1 MRTRS
6 RRPGGSHAESR
17 GFTLIELLV
26 VIFIILL
33 ISVVA
38 LPTVLPALNHRQVS
52 EAARILQGALVGAR
66 DKAIH
71 DNQPCGIRLMPD
83 PAFPLQWVNGQV
95 NPYSILA
102 YNRAIPLESAP
113 EYSEGNC
120 TPYTLGNI
128 NYLASLVPGITITNA
143 ATLQS
148 AYPSFLILFESLADP
163 KTGAPNSPTSWYW
176 NIRVGDK
183 IQLNNAGPWYTVMG
197 PLVIPQFGGTVV
209 NGTLYAN
216 PDGFVNV
223 GPPAAISQAS
233 NVPVP
238 SIGNQPLE
246 FLVLVNGQD
255 DNNNGWVDEGFDGVD
270 NNNDGIIDNFIL
282 EYEKEE
288 WLGTLGSI
296 TGHEVN
302 VPYTIR
308 RRPAPAPNARE
319 IALPTDIVIDATA
332 YAMPNTPH
340 PERSRLPVDPY
351 SGFVDIIINPD
362 GTVLPI
368 TAYSTPA
375 SFQMGSSFYHFW
387 LAERQDLNPVQ
398 SSSNGTAQPWAPG
411 ASYYLPIAEPSSSF
425 SSNFPGPY
433 LKGEYS
439 VLTLFTRTGQIVVN
453 SSPPFVNQFG
463 YYHSVNPFIQAEQ
476 GVVGGP

>member
-33 ISVVA
+33 ISAVA

-71 DNQPCGIRLMPD
+71 DNRPCGIRLMPD
-83 PAFPLQWVNGQV
+83 PAFPLQWVNVGQYVQV

-102 YNRAIPLESAP
+102 YNRAIPLEAAP

-120 TPYTLGNI
+120 TPYTPGNI
-128 NYLASLVPGITITNA
+128 NYLASLVPPVTITIPSTV
-143 ATLQS
+143 QS
-148 AYPSFLILFESLADP
+148 QYPSYLILLESLADP

-176 NIRVGDK
+176 NIRIGDK
-183 IQLNNAGPWYTVMG
+183 VQLNNSGPWYTVAG
-197 PLVIPQFGGTVV
+197 PMILNQAGG
-209 NGTLYAN
+209 N

-223 GPPAAISQAS
+223 GPPAAINQSSYAPL
-233 NVPVP
+233 V
-238 SIGNQPLE
+238 GNQPVE
-246 FLVLVNGQD
+246 FLILVNGRD
-255 DNNNGWVDEGFDGVD
+255 DNNNGWVDEEFDGVD
-270 NNNDGIIDNFIL
+270 NNNDGYIDFPVLSEL
-282 EYEKEE
+282 ENEQ
-288 WLGTLGSI
+288 WLGTLGSVQ
-296 TGHEVN
+296 GHEVN

-319 IALPTDIVIDATA
+319 IALPTDIVVDATG
-332 YAMPNTPH
+332 YKMPNTPH
-340 PERSRLPVDPY
+340 PERSRLPVDLS
-351 SGFVDIIINPD
+351 SGYVDIIINPD

-375 SFQMGSSFYHFW
+375 SFQMGSAFYHFW

-398 SSSNGTAQPWAPG
+398 VSSNGTAQPWAPG

-453 SSPPFVNQFG
+453 ANPPFVNQFG

>member
-6 RRPGGSHAESR
+6 RRQGGSHAESR

-83 PAFPLQWVNGQV
+83 PAFPLQWVNGQA

-128 NYLASLVPGITITNA
+128 NYLGTLGVTITIPGA
-143 ATLQS
+143 LQIQ
-148 AYPSFLILFESLADP
+148 YPNFLILLESLIDP
-163 KTGAPNSPTSWYW
+163 KTTAPNSPTSWFW

-183 IQLNNAGPWYTVMG
+183 IQLNNAGPWYTVAG
-197 PLVIPQFGGTVV
+197 PMYIRQSAG
-209 NGTLYAN
+209 N

-223 GPPAAISQAS
+223 GLPAPTGQSS
-233 NVPVP
+233 GLPVP
-238 SIGNQPLE
+238 LIGNQAVE
-246 FLVLVNGQD
+246 FLVLVNSQD

-270 NNNDGIIDNFIL
+270 NNNDGIIDNYAL
-282 EYEKEE
+282 EFEKEA
-288 WLGTLGSI
+288 WLGSLGSV

-308 RRPAPAPNARE
+308 RRPTPAPNARE
-319 IALPTDIVIDATA
+319 IALPTDIVVDATA
-332 YAMPNTPH
+332 YAMPNTPNPPH
-340 PERSRLPVDPY
+340 PERSRLPIDPY
-351 SGFVDIIINPD
+351 SGNVDIIINPD

-375 SFQMGSSFYHFW
+375 SFQMGSAFYHFW

-398 SSSNGTAQPWAPG
+398 VSSNGTPQPWAPG